1 MNQQVR
7 SCVFALSYIVL
18 LLGAV
23 LYVFQGWVAP
33 YLFAVGAAGV
43 TVCYMS
49 VPVVG
54 LDLRHKRLH
63 RFNVI
68 SGILMIC
75 ASGFMFKERSEWIL
89 LLTIAAIFQ
98 VYTAFVGGNGS
109 SNEK

>member
-7 SCVFALSYIVL
+7 SWVFALSYIL
-18 LLGAV
+18 LLAGAM
-23 LYVFQGWVAP
+23 LYVVHWWMAP
-33 YLFAVGAAGV
+33 YLFAVGSAGV

-54 LDLRHKRLH
+54 MDLRHKRLH

-68 SGILMIC
+68 VGILMVC

-98 VYTAFVGGNGS
+98 VYTAFVGG
-109 SNEK
+109 KQK

>member
-7 SCVFALSYIVL
+7 SWVFALSYIL
-18 LLGAV
+18 LLAGAM
-23 LYVFQGWVAP
+23 LYVVHWWMAP
-33 YLFAVGAAGV
+33 YLFAVGSAGV

-54 LDLRHKRLH
+54 MDLRHKRLH

-68 SGILMIC
+68 AGILMVC

-89 LLTIAAIFQ
+89 LLTVAAIFQ
-98 VYTAFVGGNGS
+98 VYTAFVGG
-109 SNEK
+109 KQK

>member
-7 SCVFALSYIVL
+7 SWVFALSYIL
-18 LLGAV
+18 LLAGAM
-23 LYVFQGWVAP
+23 LYVVHWWMAP
-33 YLFAVGAAGV
+33 YLFAVGSAGV

-54 LDLRHKRLH
+54 MDLRHKRLH

-68 SGILMIC
+68 AGILMVC

-98 VYTAFVGGNGS
+98 VYTAFVGG
-109 SNEK
+109 KQK

>member
-7 SCVFALSYIVL
+7 SWVFALSYIL
-18 LLGAV
+18 LLAGAM
-23 LYVFQGWVAP
+23 LYVVHWWMAP
-33 YLFAVGAAGV
+33 YLFAIGSAGV

-54 LDLRHKRLH
+54 MDLRHKRLH

-68 SGILMIC
+68 AGILMVC

-98 VYTAFVGGNGS
+98 VYTAFVGG
-109 SNEK
+109 KQK

>member
-7 SCVFALSYIVL
+7 SWVFALSYML
-18 LLGAV
+18 LLAGAM
-23 LYVFQGWVAP
+23 LYVVHWWMAP
-33 YLFAVGAAGV
+33 YLFAVGSAGV

-54 LDLRHKRLH
+54 MDLRHKRLH

-68 SGILMIC
+68 AGILMVC

-98 VYTAFVGGNGS
+98 VYTAFVGG
-109 SNEK
+109 KQK

>member
-7 SCVFALSYIVL
+7 SWVFALSYIL
-18 LLGAV
+18 LLAGAM
-23 LYVFQGWVAP
+23 LYVVHWWMAP
-33 YLFAVGAAGV
+33 YLFAVGSAGV

-54 LDLRHKRLH
+54 MDLRHKRLH

-68 SGILMIC
+68 ASILMVC

-98 VYTAFVGGNGS
+98 VYTAFVGG
-109 SNEK
+109 KQK

>member
-7 SCVFALSYIVL
+7 SWVFALSYIL
-18 LLGAV
+18 LLAGAM
-23 LYVFQGWVAP
+23 LYVVHWWMAP
-33 YLFAVGAAGV
+33 YLFAVGSAGV

-49 VPVVG
+49 VPVIG
-54 LDLRHKRLH
+54 MDLRHKRLH

-68 SGILMIC
+68 AGILMVC

-98 VYTAFVGGNGS
+98 VYTAFVGG
-109 SNEK
+109 KQK

>member
-7 SCVFALSYIVL
+7 SWVFALSYIL
-18 LLGAV
+18 LLAGAM
-23 LYVFQGWVAP
+23 LYVVHWWIAP
-33 YLFAVGAAGV
+33 YLFAVGSAGV

-54 LDLRHKRLH
+54 MDLRHKRLH

-68 SGILMIC
+68 AGILMVC

-98 VYTAFVGGNGS
+98 VYTAFVGG
-109 SNEK
+109 KQK

>member
-7 SCVFALSYIVL
+7 SWVFALLYIL
-18 LLGAV
+18 LLAGAM
-23 LYVFQGWVAP
+23 LYVVHWWIAP
-33 YLFAVGAAGV
+33 YLFAVGSAGV

-54 LDLRHKRLH
+54 MDLRHKRLH

-68 SGILMIC
+68 AGILMVC

-98 VYTAFVGGNGS
+98 VYTAFVGG
-109 SNEK
+109 KQK

>member
-7 SCVFALSYIVL
+7 SWVFALSYIL
-18 LLGAV
+18 LLAGAI
-23 LYVFQGWVAP
+23 LYVVHWWMAP
-33 YLFAVGAAGV
+33 NLFAVGSAGV

-54 LDLRHKRLH
+54 MDLRHKRLH

-68 SGILMIC
+68 AGILMVC

-89 LLTIAAIFQ
+89 LLTIAALFQ
-98 VYTAFVGGNGS
+98 VYTAFVGG
-109 SNEK
+109 KQK

>member
-7 SCVFALSYIVL
+7 SWVFALSYIL
-18 LLGAV
+18 LLAGAM
-23 LYVFQGWVAP
+23 LYVVHWWIAP
-33 YLFAVGAAGV
+33 YLFAVGSAGV

-54 LDLRHKRLH
+54 MDLRHKRLH

-68 SGILMIC
+68 AGILMVC

-89 LLTIAAIFQ
+89 LLTVAAIFQ
-98 VYTAFVGGNGS
+98 VYTAFVGG
-109 SNEK
+109 KQK

>member
-7 SCVFALSYIVL
+7 SWVFALSYIL
-18 LLGAV
+18 LLAGAM
-23 LYVFQGWVAP
+23 LYVVHWWMAS
-33 YLFAVGAAGV
+33 YLFAVGSAGV

-54 LDLRHKRLH
+54 MDLRHKRLH

-68 SGILMIC
+68 AGILMVC

-98 VYTAFVGGNGS
+98 VYTAFVGG
-109 SNEK
+109 KQK

>member
-7 SCVFALSYIVL
+7 SWVFALSYIL
-18 LLGAV
+18 LLAGAI
-23 LYVFQGWVAP
+23 LYVVHWWMAP
-33 YLFAVGAAGV
+33 YLFAVGSAGV

-54 LDLRHKRLH
+54 MDLRHKRLH

-68 SGILMIC
+68 AGILMVC

-98 VYTAFVGGNGS
+98 VYTAFVGG
-109 SNEK
+109 KQK

>member
-7 SCVFALSYIVL
+7 SWVFALSYIML
-18 LLGAV
+18 LAGAM
-23 LYVFQGWVAP
+23 LYVVHWWMAP
-33 YLFAVGAAGV
+33 YLFAVGSAGV

-54 LDLRHKRLH
+54 MDLRHKRLH

-68 SGILMIC
+68 AGILMVC

-98 VYTAFVGGNGS
+98 VYTAFVGG
-109 SNEK
+109 KQK

>member
-7 SCVFALSYIVL
+7 SWVFALSYIL
-18 LLGAV
+18 LLAGAM
-23 LYVFQGWVAP
+23 LYVVHWWMAP
-33 YLFAVGAAGV
+33 YLFAVGSAGV

-54 LDLRHKRLH
+54 MDLRHKRLH

-68 SGILMIC
+68 AGILMVC

-89 LLTIAAIFQ
+89 LLTVAANFQ
-98 VYTAFVGGNGS
+98 VYTSFVGG
-109 SNEK
+109 KQK

>member
-7 SCVFALSYIVL
+7 SWVFALSYIL
-18 LLGAV
+18 LLAGAM
-23 LYVFQGWVAP
+23 LYVVHWWMAP
-33 YLFAVGAAGV
+33 YLFAVGSAGG

-54 LDLRHKRLH
+54 MDLRHKRLH

-68 SGILMIC
+68 AGILMVC

-98 VYTAFVGGNGS
+98 VYTAFVGG
-109 SNEK
+109 KQK

>member
-7 SCVFALSYIVL
+7 SWVFALSYIVL

-49 VPVVG
+49 V
-54 LDLRHKRLH
+54 
-63 RFNVI
+63 
-68 SGILMIC
+68 
-75 ASGFMFKERSEWIL
+75 SGFMFKERSEWIL